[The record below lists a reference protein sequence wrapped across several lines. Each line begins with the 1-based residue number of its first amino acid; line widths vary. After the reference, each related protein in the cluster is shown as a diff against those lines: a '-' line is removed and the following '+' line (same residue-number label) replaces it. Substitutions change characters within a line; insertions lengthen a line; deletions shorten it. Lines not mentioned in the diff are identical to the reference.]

1 MIRKIFTHLEGI
13 KKETK
18 RSSTS
23 IFLQKVCRNLYF
35 TMNFQFTVYKHVE
48 FRVYK
53 CIRLLFTTGICY
65 VNKVRAAKNFFFSS
79 VNIFSF

>member
-1 MIRKIFTHLEGI
+1 MIRKIFIHLEGI

-65 VNKVRAAKNFFFSS
+65 VYKVRAAKNFFFSS

>member
-53 CIRLLFTTGICY
+53 CITPLDCFSRREFAMFIKYERRKT
-65 VNKVRAAKNFFFSS
+65 FSS
-79 VNIFSF
+79 VQ

>member
-13 KKETK
+13 KNETK

-35 TMNFQFTVYKHVE
+35 TMNFQFNVYKHVE

-79 VNIFSF
+79 ANIFSF